1 MVLDQIQLADGVSRV
16 EIAQH
21 TGLTPQTVSGIVR
34 RLIDEGIVH
43 EDGARSSSGG
53 KPRTVLRINADA
65 GRAVGLH
72 FDPVELAAVV
82 VDLLGRPLVT
92 ARRPTPRPADPAVV
106 TAAMAELVD
115 EVLREA
121 GVERDRVLGLGL
133 AAPGPIDQHVGMV
146 ISPPQ
151 LANWTRVPI
160 KEMLATAT
168 GLDVTLDNDATA
180 AAVGERWAG
189 AGRGVA
195 NFAYFHLGTG
205 VGGGLVLGH
214 QVFRGGSMNAAE
226 FGHTTAADD
235 GPGCYCGNRGCL
247 ESLVNPP
254 AIVAAAHRL
263 LAASPAGAA
272 AVAGASLAAA
282 SVAGPPLTA
291 ASVAGPSPVAGA
303 SLAAASVGGASPV
316 GRAAPVAAAVVEPA
330 VAGAPEPAVAGVPES
345 SLAAA
350 FRADPSTVD
359 HPAICLAAAAGDP
372 LAVSVIDTAA
382 EHLATVVV
390 NVVNIIDV
398 DLVILG
404 GHGIRHVE
412 DRFRDAVVRA
422 LATRP
427 LARQI
432 RVVDVAL
439 SPLGVDAAVVGG
451 AALVLH
457 ATFSPQVSAL
467 LSE

>member
-1 MVLDQIQLADGVSRV
+1 VRQVGTNLPKVGQYNRAVVLDQIQLADGVSRV

-34 RLIDEGIVH
+34 RLIDEGIVR
-43 EDGARSSSGG
+43 EDGARTSNGG
-53 KPRTVLRINADA
+53 KPRTVLRLNADA

-92 ARRPTPRPADPAVV
+92 ARRPTPRPPDPALV

-115 EVLREA
+115 EVLLEA
-121 GVERDRVLGLGL
+121 GVQRGQVLGLGL

-151 LANWTRVPI
+151 LANWSRVPI
-160 KEMLATAT
+160 KEMLAAAT
-168 GLDVTLDNDATA
+168 GLEVTLDNDATA
-180 AAVGERWAG
+180 AAVAERWAG

-214 QVFRGGSMNAAE
+214 QVYRGGSMNAAE
-226 FGHTTAADD
+226 FGHTSVAED

-263 LAASPAGAA
+263 LAAADDPPATTT
-272 AVAGASLAAA
+272 ASLAA
-282 SVAGPPLTA
+282 VD
-291 ASVAGPSPVAGA
+291 PSA
-303 SLAAASVGGASPV
+303 
-316 GRAAPVAAAVVEPA
+316 
-330 VAGAPEPAVAGVPES
+330 S
-345 SLAAA
+345 SLAGL
-350 FRADPSTVD
+350 FRADPLAVD

-372 LAVSVIDTAA
+372 LAAAVIEAAA

-390 NVVNIIDV
+390 NVVNIVDV

-412 DRFRDAVVRA
+412 ALFRRAVVRA

-427 LARQI
+427 LARRI
-432 RVVDVAL
+432 RIVDVAL

-457 ATFSPQVSAL
+457 ATFSPQVSSL

>member
-1 MVLDQIQLADGVSRV
+1 MLDQIQLADGVSRV

-34 RLIDEGIVH
+34 RLIDEGIVR
-43 EDGARSSSGG
+43 EDGARTSSGG

-92 ARRPTPRPADPAVV
+92 ARRPTPRPVDPASV

-115 EVLREA
+115 EVLAEA
-121 GVERDRVLGLGL
+121 GVQRDQVLGLGL

-151 LANWTRVPI
+151 LANWSRVPI
-160 KEMLATAT
+160 KEMLAAAT
-168 GLDVTLDNDATA
+168 GLEVTLDNDATA

-195 NFAYFHLGTG
+195 NFAYFFLGTG

-214 QVFRGGSMNAAE
+214 QVYRGGSMNAAE
-226 FGHTTAADD
+226 FGHTSVAPD

-263 LAASPAGAA
+263 LAAEAA
-272 AVAGASLAAA
+272 AASAAGGPAAA
-282 SVAGPPLTA
+282 SVAG
-291 ASVAGPSPVAGA
+291 
-303 SLAAASVGGASPV
+303 
-316 GRAAPVAAAVVEPA
+316 APV
-330 VAGAPEPAVAGVPES
+330 S
-345 SLAAA
+345 SLAAL
-350 FRADPSTVD
+350 FRADPLAVD
-359 HPAICLAAAAGDP
+359 HPAICRAAAAGDP
-372 LAVSVIDTAA
+372 LAASVIDAAA

-390 NVVNIIDV
+390 NVVNIVDV

-412 DRFRDAVVRA
+412 ARFRHAVVRA

-427 LARQI
+427 LARHI
-432 RVVDVAL
+432 RIVDVAL
-439 SPLGVDAAVVGG
+439 SPLGIDAAVVGG

-457 ATFSPQVSAL
+457 ATFSPQVSSL